1 MLNKIESI
9 VYFIL
14 LIVFFIF
21 IFFYYF
27 SEENTGKIMA
37 NRINITENINKET
50 LKIPVLKNDTNDII
64 EYTFST
70 VDDKKNKKRFFWNL
84 LKDNE

>member
-1 MLNKIESI
+1 
-9 VYFIL
+9 
-14 LIVFFIF
+14 
-21 IFFYYF
+21 
-27 SEENTGKIMA
+27 MA